1 MFPSFF
7 LKPEYYFQPLNII
20 RKYWDRSAARFSD
33 LSGIVLTTANGDYL
47 QRALQRTGVYDLAL
61 TEVIWQLA
69 QPGGLQ
75 VDVGANVGYVSR
87 LMQLKGGSNGRT
99 ASFEPNPEVLPMLEK
114 NKVATP
120 HNANWII
127 YPMAVGEAPGE
138 LWLKQP
144 QAYAANHGTAHMT
157 AVAAPDAVAVEVTTL
172 DTMFANEKISLL
184 KIDVEG
190 FEWQVLQGAKVLFAS
205 GSIENI
211 VYEDFDPWPGKIPEF
226 LHSLGY
232 HIYAIRKG
240 WRRVQFFEPENA
252 PPVSNWE
259 EPNFLATK
267 SEKAE
272 LMKKFEKGY
281 TCLKQ
286 IPAIVNHL
294 EE

>member
-1 MFPSFF
+1 MGRHSNSF
-7 LKPEYYFQPLNII
+7 
-20 RKYWDRSAARFSD
+20 AD
-33 LSGIVLTTANGDYL
+33 LSSIELVTPNGDYM

-99 ASFEPNPEVLPMLEK
+99 ESFEPNPEVLPMLEK
-114 NKVATP
+114 NRVATP

-144 QAYAANHGTAHMT
+144 QAYAANHGTAHIT
-157 AVAAPDAVAVEVTTL
+157 AVEAPDAVAVEVTTL
-172 DTMFANEKISLL
+172 DIMFANEKISLL

-190 FEWQVLQGAKVLFAS
+190 FEWNVLQGAKLLIAS

-211 VYEDFDPWPGKIPEF
+211 VYEDFNPWPGQIPVY
-226 LHSLGY
+226 LQSMGY
-232 HIYAIRKG
+232 HVYAIRKG
-240 WRRVQFFEPENA
+240 WRNVQFFEPEKA
-252 PPVSNWE
+252 PAVSGWE
-259 EPNFLATK
+259 EPNYLATK
-267 SEKAE
+267 MNKAE
-272 LMKKFEKGY
+272 LKGKFRVGY
-281 TCLKQ
+281 SCLKE
-286 IPAIVNHL
+286 IPKAGKRV
-294 EE
+294 

>member
-1 MFPSFF
+1 MLFTS
-7 LKPEYYFQPLNII
+7 LLNKSEYYLQPLTIL
-20 RKYWDRSAARFSD
+20 RKYLGRHADSFSD
-33 LSGIVLTTANGDYL
+33 LSGIALATEKGDYM

-114 NKVATP
+114 NRVATP

-144 QAYAANHGTAHMT
+144 QAYAANHGTAHIT
-157 AVAAPDAVAVEVTTL
+157 AVEAPDAIAVEVTTL

-211 VYEDFDPWPGKIPEF
+211 VYEDFDPLPGKISVY
-226 LHSLGY
+226 LQYLGY

-240 WRRVQFFEPENA
+240 WRSVQLFEPEQA
-252 PPVSNWE
+252 PTVSTWE
-259 EPNFLATK
+259 EPNYLATK
-267 SEKAE
+267 MSRADLE
-272 LMKKFEKGY
+272 MKFRKGY
-281 TCLKQ
+281 TSLRE
-286 IPAIVNHL
+286 IPKAARVI
-294 EE
+294 